1 MMMNVNAITPAIQN
15 QSPEKTTFRSTSHQS
30 PSPSPKKTLKV
41 PAQKPKQQVEIES
54 PLQKN
59 KHSNTMRQVHVSL
72 KPKQTVLEADPAT
85 NFMKRKE
92 RSNMDVPE
100 YEKPLSRQS
109 NASTGAASEEKF
121 ISTDAQIT
129 RCWNLKGPNRVNELI
144 DFSEEVSSRIERT
157 IDKIESIDQR
167 ATILL
172 GSAKMSANSSRSK

>member
-1 MMMNVNAITPAIQN
+1 
-15 QSPEKTTFRSTSHQS
+15 
-30 PSPSPKKTLKV
+30 
-41 PAQKPKQQVEIES
+41 
-54 PLQKN
+54 
-59 KHSNTMRQVHVSL
+59 
-72 KPKQTVLEADPAT
+72 
-85 NFMKRKE
+85 
-92 RSNMDVPE
+92 MDVPE

-144 DFSEEVSSRIERT
+144 DFSEEVSYRIEQT